1 VQLYQDCRARK
12 EPEEIRRSAVPKSSV
27 LKVSKRLDASN
38 SAEFKSEAVSILD
51 GPAIRFLVIDFSET
65 GFLDS
70 AGLGALVSIL
80 KNVSQSKDKR
90 LALASLSPHVRQIF
104 ELTKLYRLF
113 EIYNSV
119 DEAVSELDC

>member
-1 VQLYQDCRARK
+1 MSK
-12 EPEEIRRSAVPKSSV
+12 NSV
-27 LKVSKRLDASN
+27 MKVSKRLDASN
-38 SAEFKSEAVSILD
+38 SAEFKSEAVSIL
-51 GPAIRFLVIDFSET
+51 GGSSVRVLVIDFSET

-80 KNVSQSKDKR
+80 KSVSQSKDKR

-113 EIYNSV
+113 EIYNNV
-119 DEAVSELDC
+119 DEAVAELDS